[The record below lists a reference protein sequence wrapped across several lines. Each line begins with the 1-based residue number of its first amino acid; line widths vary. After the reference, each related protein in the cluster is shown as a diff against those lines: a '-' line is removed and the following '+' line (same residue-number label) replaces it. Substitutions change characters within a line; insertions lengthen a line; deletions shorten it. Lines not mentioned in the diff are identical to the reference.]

1 MSEKTTDEIEE
12 KLNEEVNTTENEES
26 GTIMIRI
33 KNTTNMKAIKKQLSK
48 GTSYQSIEE
57 VENEVNGVV
66 QSYYKKNLIDEETK
80 EEYDLLISNLFK
92 EANNMLRDYT
102 QRQADKIK
110 SFKIVV
116 IDFDFSRYL
125 IIFQYK
131 GDN

>member
-26 GTIMIRI
+26 GAIMIRI
-33 KNTTNMKAIKKQLSK
+33 KNTANMKAIKKQLSK

-116 IDFDFSRYL
+116 IDFGFSRYL
-125 IIFQYK
+125 IIF
-131 GDN
+131 